1 MGSISDPGGA
11 GSACTGQE
19 AFAVGVIRS
28 VVFCLSPSL
37 QLGAAT
43 FFRPFDPAGFNSGS
57 CPSSSSPV
65 QTGMAPMKLKIRRR
79 LDWSFVLSSSVV
91 LLSTDY

>member
-1 MGSISDPGGA
+1 MVS
-11 GSACTGQE
+11 
-19 AFAVGVIRS
+19 
-28 VVFCLSPSL
+28 CLSSL
-37 QLGAAT
+37 LHLGAAT

-79 LDWSFVLSSSVV
+79 LDWSFVLSASVA